1 MKSIDGR
8 LGKLEHRFGIARSAP
23 KYLLILTD
31 RDLESVE
38 DSYVQILGEAGFFPT
53 SGFGVVDLTVI
64 PRGLNAKDE
73 ERFVRENGAEICGSR
88 VGGFKRGSQVERDGT
103 VQSIG
108 QTYSTDG
115 AVARPPQVMIE
126 LV

>member
-1 MKSIDGR
+1 MRSLDGR
-8 LGKLEHRFGIARSAP
+8 INKLEHRLGIARNAP
-23 KYLLILTD
+23 RYLVILTD

-38 DSYVQILGEAGFFPT
+38 DAYVQILGEAGFLPA

-88 VGGFKRGSQVERDGT
+88 VGGFKRELTDGT
-103 VQSIG
+103 MAG
-108 QTYSTDG
+108 
-115 AVARPPQVMIE
+115 RPQVVIE
-126 LV
+126 LL